1 MTLDDFEIDGILG
14 QGSNGTVYRATQ
26 FMLNGKERVVALKEV
41 KLRERITAKQY
52 REVVNE
58 VTMMKKIS
66 HPNIIELYDSFI
78 DRQIDTSSYHN
89 LNRHES

>member
-1 MTLDDFEIDGILG
+1 M
-14 QGSNGTVYRATQ
+14 
-26 FMLNGKERVVALKEV
+26 KEV

-78 DRQIDTSSYHN
+78 DR
-89 LNRHES
+89 